1 MSVSNVNTNFSKI
14 YSGKL
19 TIPLLFDILIAT
31 SPSLY
36 HSILLD
42 QNIYVNSGENTNF
55 WLFDNYQ
62 RLVLMPWNL
71 ILIVGHWTVH
81 KNVVVL
87 KLTPMKKK

>member
-36 HSILLD
+36 HS
-42 QNIYVNSGENTNF
+42 T
-55 WLFDNYQ
+55 
-62 RLVLMPWNL
+62 L
-71 ILIVGHWTVH
+71 ILVKIQTFDF
-81 KNVVVL
+81 
-87 KLTPMKKK
+87 LTTTND